1 MSDNKSEIIGQG
13 TYGCV
18 HNPPLLCK
26 DSTEKDLKTVSK
38 LMATEEAVSEMK
50 EYVLINNIDNNKDYH
65 LGNPSKCLVSKM
77 KSNRRAIRECNIS
90 ERVFE
95 DFDKYSLLIM
105 KNGGLN
111 LEKYA
116 KKMGKESVN
125 SDNKKKIE
133 DFWLETH
140 RLMMGL
146 KLLFDNGIVHHD
158 MKAGNIV
165 YLEKENRLNFIDF
178 GLMTKK
184 SQLKK
189 DNENNDN
196 WLAIPHWSFPLEL
209 QYLTKSDF
217 EKMSRQSQNDK
228 SMIIMTTIENVMKK
242 NTTSKNALAMQT
254 FFSYVNKKSGLFR
267 LKQIP
272 EFIKDFELT
281 LNDINNKKKY
291 KEFMDHSINTIDSY
305 GVASGLMVVLCE
317 VYKFMDM
324 EFVYE
329 LADILYKMFTPHQKS
344 RLNINDVLPLY
355 EACLEKYIL
364 KNKKLQFKDH
374 KIVKE
379 TKVESVFNKAIDS
392 IKLKDIIITSK
403 KKLSKMVTSPRC
415 PEGKEYNPF
424 TRRCVK
430 KCKSGYQRDANFKC
444 IRKTLKKKDCPE
456 GKELNPKTN
465 RCVNKKK
472 TTRKRCPE
480 GKILNPRTNRC
491 VNKKSGL
498 PPWTP

>member
-1 MSDNKSEIIGQG
+1 MSDNTSEVIGQG

-18 HNPPLLCK
+18 HSPPLLCK
-26 DSTEKDLKTVSK
+26 ESSEKDLKNVSK
-38 LMATEEAVSEMK
+38 LLTSSEASKEMK
-50 EYVLINNIDNNKDYH
+50 EYVLINNIDQNKDYY
-65 LGNPSKCLVSKM
+65 LGQPTQCKVSTK
-77 KSNRRAIRECNIS
+77 KSNKRAIRDCNIS
-90 ERVFE
+90 EDVF
-95 DFDKYSLLIM
+95 DQYDNYSLLIM

-111 LEKYA
+111 LSQYA
-116 KKMGKESVN
+116 KKMGKENVN

-140 RLMMGL
+140 SLMMGL
-146 KLLFDNGIVHHD
+146 KLLHDNEVVHHD

-184 SQLKK
+184 SNLIK
-189 DNENNDN
+189 DNEANDN

-228 SMIIMTTIENVMKK
+228 SMIIMTMIENVMKK
-242 NTTSKNALAMQT
+242 NTTSKNALAIQT
-254 FFSYVNKKSGLFR
+254 FFSYVNTKSGLFR
-267 LKQIP
+267 LKQLP

-281 LNDINNKKKY
+281 LKDINNKSKY
-291 KEFMDHSINTIDSY
+291 QSFMNHSINTIDSY

-329 LADILYKMFTPHQKS
+329 LADILYKMFTPYQKV
-344 RLNINDVLPLY
+344 RLDINTVLPLY
-355 EACLEKYIL
+355 EACLEKHIL
-364 KNKKLQFKDH
+364 KGKKLQFKDH
-374 KIVKE
+374 KVVKE
-379 TKVESVFNKAIDS
+379 TKVETVFNKAIDS
-392 IKLKDIIITSK
+392 IKLKDIVITSK
-403 KKLSKMVTSPRC
+403 KKLSKMATSPQC

-424 TRRCVK
+424 TRRCIK
-430 KCKSGYQRDANFKC
+430 KCKSGYQRDKNFKC

-456 GKELNPKTN
+456 GKILNPKTN

-472 TTRKRCPE
+472 TSRKRCPE
-480 GKILNPRTNRC
+480 GKQLNPRTNRC
-491 VNKKSGL
+491 VKIKN
-498 PPWTP
+498 

>member
-1 MSDNKSEIIGQG
+1 
-13 TYGCV
+13 
-18 HNPPLLCK
+18 
-26 DSTEKDLKTVSK
+26 VS
-38 LMATEEAVSEMK
+38 
-50 EYVLINNIDNNKDYH
+50 
-65 LGNPSKCLVSKM
+65 SK
-77 KSNRRAIRECNIS
+77 KSNKRAIRDCRIS
-90 ERVFE
+90 GDVFE
-95 DFDKYSLLIM
+95 QYDNYSLLIM

-111 LEKYA
+111 LSQYA
-116 KKMGKESVN
+116 KKMSKESVN
-125 SDNKKKIE
+125 SLNKTKVE

-146 KLLFDNGIVHHD
+146 KLLSDNGVVHHD

-165 YLEKENRLNFIDF
+165 YLESENRLNFIDF

-184 SQLKK
+184 TQLKK

-196 WLAIPHWSFPLEL
+196 WLSISHWSFPLEL
-209 QYLTKSDF
+209 QYLKKASFTTMTRYSED
-217 EKMSRQSQNDK
+217 DK
-228 SMIIMTTIENVMKK
+228 SRIITGIIKNKNPNTPTTVAI
-242 NTTSKNALAMQT
+242 QT

-267 LKQIP
+267 LKQLP

-281 LNDINNKKKY
+281 LKDINNKKKY

-305 GVASGLMVVLCE
+305 GVATGLMVVLCE

-329 LADILYKMFTPHQKS
+329 LANILYKMFTPHQTS

-355 EACLEKYIL
+355 EACLEKHIL
-364 KNKKLQFKDH
+364 KGKKLQFKDH

-403 KKLSKMVTSPRC
+403 KQLSKMVTSPRC